1 MGVVLV
7 GALAVAGDALAKPG
21 APGAPA
27 LVPCAEADAL
37 CGAIIVPLD
46 RTGKTPGT
54 TPVAFEY
61 HPRADTSRPSLGTI
75 VAIEGGPG
83 YSTTD
88 SRDYYLELFGPL
100 MNRRA
105 LLLVDQR
112 GTGLS
117 QPLICPEAQSY
128 DGNWVANAEA
138 CGRRLGPLSDL
149 YTSANAATDLKAVLD
164 SLGISQVDL
173 YGDSYGSY
181 LSQTFAVRYPGSV
194 ATLVLDGTYPIT
206 GLDPWYR
213 TTSQRLHDNLALV
226 CARSAA
232 TCPTTPGGVI
242 PLVQQVLDR
251 LRVAP
256 VKTSTPSDTGQEVE
270 VTLTPRRVL
279 DALLNGD
286 AIPGFDREGIASLEA
301 LLAGNPRPLARL
313 VAESQID
320 ITDAGR
326 KPRERKSLADEVRGF
341 SEGAYLA
348 YACSDYPQLWD
359 VHSPFAARDAQYAAA
374 IAGLAPLTFAPWTNP
389 EWASSE
395 FFTYDYCLHWPQPHV
410 NEPSF
415 PAGGTYPRLPTL
427 VLNGD
432 LDLRTDVYQAREVA
446 ANFPGSTYVEIQ
458 NFGHVTALY
467 DPDACAS
474 AIVRRFMST
483 GSTGDTS
490 CATRGSEHR
499 LVQRFA
505 ELAVQE
511 PEASIASA
519 ADRSTSTDRR
529 AARVAVEAVADV
541 IDRWYAIPG
550 FTGVGLY
557 GGKFGMDTTSTNPFP
572 TRVWTLGLERVQWTQ
587 DVRVSGKGTVP
598 RGAGNASVKLD
609 VSGRGTDPGQLTI
622 TWVTRAQHAQ
632 AHVTGKLGGRR
643 VDLTTPAPSFF

>member
-1 MGVVLV
+1 MGVVLL

-37 CGAIIVPLD
+37 CGAITVPLD

-100 MNRRA
+100 DGPPGAAARRPARNRVVRS
-105 LLLVDQR
+105 R
-112 GTGLS
+112 S
-117 QPLICPEAQSY
+117 ICPEAQSY

-138 CGRRLGPLSDL
+138 CGRRLGPLGSL
-149 YTSANAATDLKAVLD
+149 HEARTPRRISRPCSTRWGSPRSICTATATARTSPRP
-164 SLGISQVDL
+164 SLSAIRARWRPS
-173 YGDSYGSY
+173 SSTAPTR
-181 LSQTFAVRYPGSV
+181 SPGSIP
-194 ATLVLDGTYPIT
+194 GT
-206 GLDPWYR
+206 R

-256 VKTSTPSDTGQEVE
+256 VKTSAPSDTGQEVE

-359 VHSPFAARDAQYAAA
+359 VQ
-374 IAGLAPLTFAPWTNP
+374 LA
-389 EWASSE
+389 
-395 FFTYDYCLHWPQPHV
+395 
-410 NEPSF
+410 
-415 PAGGTYPRLPTL
+415 
-427 VLNGD
+427 
-432 LDLRTDVYQAREVA
+432 
-446 ANFPGSTYVEIQ
+446 
-458 NFGHVTALY
+458 
-467 DPDACAS
+467 
-474 AIVRRFMST
+474 VRRPR
-483 GSTGDTS
+483 
-490 CATRGSEHR
+490 CAVRR
-499 LVQRFA
+499 R
-505 ELAVQE
+505 
-511 PEASIASA
+511 
-519 ADRSTSTDRR
+519 DRR
-529 AARVAVEAVADV
+529 ARAADF
-541 IDRWYAIPG
+541 RP
-550 FTGVGLY
+550 
-557 GGKFGMDTTSTNPFP
+557 
-572 TRVWTLGLERVQWTQ
+572 
-587 DVRVSGKGTVP
+587 
-598 RGAGNASVKLD
+598 LD
-609 VSGRGTDPGQLTI
+609 ESRNG
-622 TWVTRAQHAQ
+622 
-632 AHVTGKLGGRR
+632 
-643 VDLTTPAPSFF
+643 PAPSFSRTTIASTGRSRT